1 MWKLNKCG
9 LRWNNM
15 LLSILEILISTSL
28 ILLLGAVICVFAFFI
43 FEIIQD
49 IKDEISRKRK

>member
-1 MWKLNKCG
+1 
-9 LRWNNM
+9 M

>member
-1 MWKLNKCG
+1 
-9 LRWNNM
+9 M

-28 ILLLGAVICVFAFFI
+28 ILLLGVLVCVFAFFV

-49 IKDEISRKRK
+49 IKDEMSRKNK